1 MGRGAGEPADGQSG
15 TRCTCR
21 TGAAYASLMH
31 AGQQERIGRLLDEM
45 AAEAGPIPAELIAE
59 ARLLWRP
66 QGPVDEG
73 AKRTGASA

>member
-1 MGRGAGEPADGQSG
+1 
-15 TRCTCR
+15 
-21 TGAAYASLMH
+21 MH